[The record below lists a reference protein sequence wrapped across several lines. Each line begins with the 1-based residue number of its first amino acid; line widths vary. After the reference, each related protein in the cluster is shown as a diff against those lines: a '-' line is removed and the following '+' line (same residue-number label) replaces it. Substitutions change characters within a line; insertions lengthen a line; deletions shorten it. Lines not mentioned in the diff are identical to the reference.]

1 MQKLNPKDAE
11 KKTGKGKIPIE
22 ILFDEEESKL
32 LGFAFGIVNQKQIAE
47 ELVQEAFSR
56 LHQNW
61 SDIEK
66 PRPWLYRALRNLC
79 ISWLRRNHR
88 KKSIENEFG
97 ESTTKEIEEPDE
109 NLLALERVG
118 LVHKNLSELEEEDQY
133 IIKLKYFKSLSY
145 KEIADIT
152 GLSISNVGYRL
163 HHIIKKLSNSLR
175 RSGF

>member
-1 MQKLNPKDAE
+1 MCIRD
-11 KKTGKGKIPIE
+11 
-22 ILFDEEESKL
+22 S
-32 LGFAFGIVNQKQIAE
+32 
-47 ELVQEAFSR
+47 
-56 LHQNW
+56 
-61 SDIEK
+61 
-66 PRPWLYRALRNLC
+66 C

-97 ESTTKEIEEPDE
+97 ESTTKEIEGPDE

-175 RSGF
+175 RFGF